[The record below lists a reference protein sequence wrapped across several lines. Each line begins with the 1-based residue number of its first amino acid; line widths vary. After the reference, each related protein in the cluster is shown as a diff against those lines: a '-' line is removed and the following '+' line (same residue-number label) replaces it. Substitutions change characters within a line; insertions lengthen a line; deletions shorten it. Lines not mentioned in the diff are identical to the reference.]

1 MNILLQDELKYRA
14 SIGQTPVTLAT
25 IEAALMEL
33 GYQLDRMLDCRS
45 LARWM
50 SGPRAGKSYP
60 ALTTGIREVSTGL
73 SFANINAG
81 RGEDFQRLQA
91 LRLSGKLFAVI
102 RGFILEI

>member
-60 ALTTGIREVSTGL
+60 ALTTGITEVSTGL
-73 SFANINAG
+73 SFANITAG

-91 LRLSGKLFAVI
+91 LRFSGEIFAVLRSCI
-102 RGFILEI
+102 MEI

>member
-33 GYQLDRMLDCRS
+33 GYQLDRMLDCRG

-60 ALTTGIREVSTGL
+60 VLTTGITEVSTGL
-73 SFANINAG
+73 SFAHINAG

-91 LRLSGKLFAVI
+91 LRIAGEIFAVI

>member
-33 GYQLDRMLDCRS
+33 GYQLDRTLDCRS

-60 ALTTGIREVSTGL
+60 VLTTGITEVSTGL

-91 LRLSGKLFAVI
+91 LRFSEIFTVI
-102 RGFILEI
+102 RGCILEI

>member
-25 IEAALMEL
+25 VEAKLEEL
-33 GYQLDRMLDCRS
+33 GYRLNRMLDCRS

-50 SGPRAGKSYP
+50 SGPRVGKRYP
-60 ALTTGIREVSTGL
+60 VVTTGITEVSTGL
-73 SFANINAG
+73 SFANANAE
-81 RGEDFQRLQA
+81 RGENFQRLQE

-102 RGFILEI
+102 RGCILEI

>member
-33 GYQLDRMLDCRS
+33 GYQLDRMLDCRG

-60 ALTTGIREVSTGL
+60 VLTT
-73 SFANINAG
+73 
-81 RGEDFQRLQA
+81 
-91 LRLSGKLFAVI
+91 
-102 RGFILEI
+102 